1 VPVQAGFTKN
11 FELLDAGAQVQ
22 ESGASR
28 PQARY
33 SKKSSCQRAPAEAMR
48 TFPDTFT

>member
-1 VPVQAGFTKN
+1 MPIQAEFKEN
-11 FELLDAGAQVQ
+11 FELLDAGAQAQ

-28 PQARY
+28 LQARY
-33 SKKSSCQRAPAEAMR
+33 SKKSSCQRALAEAMR